1 MNFRD
6 FKAKYAEGRAAATR
20 GRRWSQAM
28 VSAFTGATSIYTS
41 HATPVSPPSPW
52 LWWIGVAFIVWAA
65 YEVRQAIREREGVAE
80 VKWWVLGIGVVTFF
94 HVTDAL
100 FGLFFEW
107 QMGINLDEFY
117 HPHYDDF
124 VKNQTI
130 FGLGMILLG
139 VAMFAFEA
147 KRRAAPRPSTGA

>member
-6 FKAKYAEGRAAATR
+6 LKAKYAEGSR
-20 GRRWSQAM
+20 GRRWSGAM
-28 VSAFTGATSIYTS
+28 FSAFTGATSICVS

-52 LWWIGVAFIVWAA
+52 VWWIGVAFIVSAA

-100 FGLFFEW
+100 FGLLFEW
-107 QMGINLDEFY
+107 QMGIKLDEFY
-117 HPHYDDF
+117 HPHYDEL

-130 FGLGMILLG
+130 FGLGMILLA

-147 KRRAAPRPSTGA
+147 KRRVAPHPSAGA